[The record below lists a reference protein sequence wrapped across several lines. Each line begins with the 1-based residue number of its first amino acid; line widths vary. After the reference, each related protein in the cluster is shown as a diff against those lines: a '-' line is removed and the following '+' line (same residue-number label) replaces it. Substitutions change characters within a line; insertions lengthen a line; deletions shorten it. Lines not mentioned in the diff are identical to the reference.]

1 MSQTLSAPGCPFSQ
15 SAPKQSETG
24 LTPELR
30 EQIKAKLAADPSAM
44 TIMVARELRVPE
56 VEVVRHMPADRVAEL
71 DASKFEEIV
80 RDFEA
85 LGMVHVISSNAACT
99 LECFGQFGNFST
111 WGDYFNVQTKSL
123 DMHIRYKQI
132 NAIFAVVKPSHMD
145 SKDTI
150 SFQFFERSGT
160 AAFKVFLTF
169 GGAEIPGEKR
179 AAFETLRDKYK
190 LA

>member
-1 MSQTLSAPGCPFSQ
+1 MSATSQCPVHQ

-30 EQIKAKLAADPSAM
+30 EQIRAKLAADPAAM
-44 TIMVARELRVPE
+44 TVVVARELRVPE
-56 VEVVRHMPADRVAEL
+56 VEVIRSMPLDKATEL
-71 DASKFEEIV
+71 DATKFEQIL
-80 RDFEA
+80 RDFEPM
-85 LGMVHVISSNAACT
+85 GMLHVIASNGACT

-123 DMHIRYKQI
+123 DMHIRHKQI

-150 SFQFFERSGT
+150 SFQFYDRSGG

-169 GGAEIPGEKR
+169 GGDEIPAEKR
-179 AAFETLRDKYK
+179 AAFEALRDKYK